1 MRPAVPMRG
10 APAGENRY
18 TETLRDGQ
26 AGLQAHIKRGDE
38 RLKGGVEAPALWR
51 KDLLGH
57 RPRLADPESL
67 RVHERAT
74 SRCFALRLAPGA
86 S

>member
-10 APAGENRY
+10 APAGENRC

-38 RLKGGVEAPALWR
+38 RLKGGFDGSRLLEKGPAQ
-51 KDLLGH
+51 
-57 RPRLADPESL
+57 A
-67 RVHERAT
+67 
-74 SRCFALRLAPGA
+74 SRETR
-86 S
+86 